1 MSCDG
6 LARVA
11 VTETF
16 SISATGSTAARRW
29 RMPWSLQGNK
39 HKEAA
44 DVWHP
49 ELIAEPAS
57 IETFPLM
64 LSRPWPV
71 FLRSD
76 KVSHPYYLVAAA
88 SLMLGT
94 FRARS

>member
-1 MSCDG
+1 MSG
-6 LARVA
+6 
-11 VTETF
+11 
-16 SISATGSTAARRW
+16 I
-29 RMPWSLQGNK
+29 Q
-39 HKEAA
+39 
-44 DVWHP
+44 
-49 ELIAEPAS
+49 LIAEPAS